1 MQQLNLSNQF
11 QLVSVIYKQNLLS
24 TLSTKSPKKTF
35 YVNRYV
41 RSRKIYAAS
50 YKMWRHAL
58 WRSNASRNARL
69 RIIDSWKI
77 LILHLPKN
85 QLEILT
91 KDCELKFSWINNA
104 IAHNANHGNSCWIK
118 RYKLN
123 YISAWNLFSDEVNV
137 YFVGTVKG
145 LVFLHNFAI
154 GGQRTIPINW
164 IEVETKSGNNSA
176 TKVGKSYPH
185 LAQVWSF
192 IFISSL
198 IKSIFTFLYT
208 EISKY
213 V

>member
-41 RSRKIYAAS
+41 RSRKIHAAS

-77 LILHLPKN
+77 LILRLHFL
-85 QLEILT
+85 LEILT

-104 IAHNANHGNSCWIK
+104 IAHNANHGNTCCIK

-123 YISAWNLFSDEVNV
+123 YISVWNLFSDEVNV

-145 LVFLHNFAI
+145 LVFFTHFRNWWTTYNSNQVNR
-154 GGQRTIPINW
+154 GGNQIW
-164 IEVETKSGNNSA
+164 K
-176 TKVGKSYPH
+176 
-185 LAQVWSF
+185 Q
-192 IFISSL
+192 
-198 IKSIFTFLYT
+198 
-208 EISKY
+208 
-213 V
+213 